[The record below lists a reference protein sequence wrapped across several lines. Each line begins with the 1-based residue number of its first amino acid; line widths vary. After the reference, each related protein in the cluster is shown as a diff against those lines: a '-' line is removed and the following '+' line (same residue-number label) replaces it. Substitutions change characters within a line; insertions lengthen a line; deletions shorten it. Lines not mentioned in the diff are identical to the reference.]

1 MTCRGWLSASLS
13 SSHKSNADNSDDN
26 ILNIDS
32 LLAQA
37 ESIVNNADEVLAQFP
52 VEQELAAA

>member
-1 MTCRGWLSASLS
+1 MTCQGWLLALLNI
-13 SSHKSNADNSDDN
+13 SHKSNADNSNDN